1 MAALG
6 EQQLDVD
13 GDLAEFALED
23 LAENFFSPDDLLVP
37 LGDAAVD
44 HAALDLYVTR
54 HSVHNTVTTPHKEYI
69 VSNMRDF
76 QLDVELHDRRTGQ
89 LSHEPLPLR
98 ATLLYENGQPVR
110 QSSPNEMVLI
120 GRDGSGGDM
129 APQVSLSGGK
139 ATFFLRMGPQTLT
152 HKHDGQRFR
161 IRIEPTDNALSGT
174 SYPGL
179 TQLTEPL
186 KSVTKLHRTP
196 ASAAAASLAAKAAA
210 GAAATS
216 LAASSGSSARGSG
229 VGPRDV
235 ARHSYGSTLQQL
247 GVGGSVGGPS
257 SCLPL
262 PAGCGATSG
271 GGPSIGASSTASAAA
286 SPLSAAAERQA
297 IEKYV
302 QHQKAQIEQLV
313 TLNKQLKQEV
323 ERLKEA
329 EAQRKRQEETK
340 D

>member
-1 MAALG
+1 MPLG
-6 EQQLDVD
+6 E
-13 GDLAEFALED
+13 
-23 LAENFFSPDDLLVP
+23 
-37 LGDAAVD
+37 AAVD

-54 HSVHNTVTTPHKEYI
+54 HSVHNTVTTPRKEYI

-76 QLDVELHDRRTGQ
+76 QVDVELHDRRTGQ
-89 LSHEPLPLR
+89 LSLEPLPLR

-110 QSSPNEMVLI
+110 QSRIDEMVLI

-129 APQVSLSGGK
+129 APQVTLSGGK

-161 IRIEPTDNALSGT
+161 IRIEPTDDALSGT
-174 SYPGL
+174 FYPCL

-196 ASAAAASLAAKAAA
+196 ASAAAASLATKA
-210 GAAATS
+210 GNVAATS
-216 LAASSGSSARGSG
+216 LAACPGSSARVAG
-229 VGPRDV
+229 VGPRGAATLPSD
-235 ARHSYGSTLQQL
+235 GSSSQQHC
-247 GVGGSVGGPS
+247 VGGSVGGPS

-262 PAGCGATSG
+262 PAGCGTTSG
-271 GGPSIGASSTASAAA
+271 GGPSAGASSTASAAA
-286 SPLSAAAERQA
+286 SPPSAAAERQA

-323 ERLKEA
+323 ERLKAAEA
-329 EAQRKRQEETK
+329 ERKRQDETK
-340 D
+340 DGA